1 MLKYFGVPDAERWA
15 ERYAAVKQEHLV
27 KLMEAGEFT
36 AYPDAIRFVLAT
48 KAAGIPI
55 AAASSSKN
63 ADLLLRQVR
72 LDATSPKRASP
83 CSTCW
88 TRTSPAATCRAA
100 SRIR

>member
-1 MLKYFGVPDAERWA
+1 MPDAERRA
-15 ERYAAVKQEHLV
+15 ELYAAVKQEHLV
-27 KLMEAGEFT
+27 KLIEAGEFT
-36 AYPDAIRFVLAT
+36 AFADAIRFVLAV

-72 LDATSPKRASP
+72 LDTTSPKRASP

-88 TRTSPAATCRAA
+88 TRTSPGATCRAA
-100 SRIR
+100 SRTR

>member
-1 MLKYFGVPDAERWA
+1 MRWA

-27 KLMEAGEFT
+27 KLIEAGEFT

-72 LDATSPKRASP
+72 LDDYVAEKGLP
-83 CSTCW
+83 CSTFW

>member
-1 MLKYFGVPDAERWA
+1 MRWA

-55 AAASSSKN
+55 AAASSPKN
-63 ADLLLRQVR
+63 ADAGADLVVR
-72 LDATSPKRASP
+72 TLDEVSR
-83 CSTCW
+83 
-88 TRTSPAATCRAA
+88 PALAEGRLALKTEG
-100 SRIR
+100 

>member
-1 MLKYFGVPDAERWA
+1 MRWA

-27 KLMEAGEFT
+27 KLMEAGGFT

-63 ADLLLRQVR
+63 ADAGADLIVR
-72 LDATSPKRASP
+72 TLDEVSR
-83 CSTCW
+83 
-88 TRTSPAATCRAA
+88 PALAEGRLALKTEG
-100 SRIR
+100 